1 MSYTVKISGGDRL
14 KEFIKKAQEQ
24 KSQLN
29 VGFLTESTAKVAII
43 NEYGAHIT
51 VTEKMRKW
59 FMAQGLEVKKSNPK
73 ADISKY
79 FLKVGKT
86 ITIPARA
93 FMKKTKTT
101 YSKGWSEFLIKLINS
116 QEIAKDPNNLN
127 VEDLLNTLGEKIEG
141 QIRSTIADGGFT
153 PNAPFTISRKGK
165 DTPLQ
170 DTGKMMQDIAHEV
183 IRK

>member
-1 MSYTVKISGGDRL
+1 MSYMVKVSGGDKL

-24 KSQLN
+24 KAQLN
-29 VGFLTESTAKVAII
+29 VGFLTETTAKVAII
-43 NEYGAHIT
+43 QEYGAHIT

-59 FMAQGLEVKKSNPK
+59 FMREGLQIKKSNPK
-73 ADISKY
+73 ADISMY
-79 FLKVGKT
+79 FVKVGKV

-127 VEDLLNTLGEKIEG
+127 VEDLLNTLGERIED
-141 QIRSTIADGGFT
+141 QIQATIADGGFT
-153 PNAPFTISRKGK
+153 PNAAFTIARKGK
-165 DTPLQ
+165 DTPLH
-170 DTGKMMQDIAHEV
+170 DTGKMKQDIAHEV